1 MCEKYGDSNCVRV
14 DRDMKYEDVHAIV
27 NKLKEY
33 KIIMSDAWAL
43 TDTSAAA
50 MRGSDS
56 PERQRGSGVDIE
68 GEYVCVC
75 INYNRLSSMFEY
87 NLLNSSMRVLNAKKV
102 CVFDFIK

>member
-50 MRGSDS
+50 MRGS
-56 PERQRGSGVDIE
+56 GVDIE

-102 CVFDFIK
+102 CVFDFTKKL

>member
-1 MCEKYGDSNCVRV
+1 
-14 DRDMKYEDVHAIV
+14 MKYEDVHAIV

-75 INYNRLSSMFEY
+75 VYPSRLPLLMKH
-87 NLLNSSMRVLNAKKV
+87 NLLNSSMRVKNAEKLY
-102 CVFDFIK
+102 VFDFEE